1 VAESLFA
8 DGIAEI
14 TASNGVVRIEFF
26 SLAVDRKAPA
36 AAGETPRMQVVP
48 NVIVVLPMA
57 GFVASLTSIENM
69 KQKLLATGVIKQAAD
84 KPDLETAN

>member
-1 VAESLFA
+1 MTETLFA

-26 SLAVDRKAPA
+26 SLAVDRKTSP

-48 NVIVVLPMA
+48 NITLVLPMA
-57 GFVASLTSIENM
+57 GFVASLTSIDNM
-69 KQKLLATGVIKQAAD
+69 KQKLIATGVIKQAPD
-84 KPDLETAN
+84 KAELGTAQ